1 MHRKNRPVHQ
11 TKATGGVPVRINR
24 PRAILLSL
32 AIVLVFISNIT
43 FAQKSDDKKKRPGRA
58 GQEGV
63 EQIGTLEVRLPITV
77 KNDNV
82 FVEGLLQRN
91 FEIYEDGKRQT
102 INRFESPSDLR
113 FYIAVLI
120 DVSNSVKLKLPIE
133 KDAAEDFVVTA
144 TSVRKKDQVLVA
156 SFGSEVELHQDFTD
170 NHQLLVDSIKKL
182 KAAGYTRLYDGVYRV
197 IEEKMSSIN
206 TGDARLVMLVLS
218 DGDDTAS
225 NRTLKEAIEIAQRY
239 DVTIY
244 GVSTKNFTGISAG
257 TVADDDDK
265 ALRELCEST
274 GGQIFLPSQKA
285 ELFRSFK
292 SVKDDLRREYVA
304 YYTPLNQDKTGKQRE
319 IKVKL
324 VSAKGKSY
332 YKEGYVY

>member
-1 MHRKNRPVHQ
+1 M
-11 TKATGGVPVRINR
+11 NR
-24 PRAILLSL
+24 PRAILFF

-43 FAQKSDDKKKRPGRA
+43 FAQQSDDKKKPAGQR

-63 EQIGTLEVRLPITV
+63 EQLGTLEVRLPITV
-77 KNDNV
+77 KNDDV
-82 FVEGLLQRN
+82 FVGGLQRHN
-91 FEIYEDGKRQT
+91 FEVYEDGKRQE
-102 INRFESPSDLR
+102 INDFDAPSDLR
-113 FYIAVLI
+113 FFIAVLI

-144 TSVRKKDQVLVA
+144 TSIRKKDQVLVA

-170 NHQLLVDSIKKL
+170 NHQLLVDAIRKL
-182 KAAGYTRLYDGVYRV
+182 KAGGYTRLYDGVYRV
-197 IEEKMSSIN
+197 IEEKMSSIDRK
-206 TGDARLVMLVLS
+206 DARLVMLVLS

-239 DVTIY
+239 DVTIF

-257 TVADDDDK
+257 TVDNEDDK
-265 ALRELCEST
+265 ELRKLCRAT

-285 ELFRSFK
+285 DLFRAFK
-292 SVKDDLRREYVA
+292 TVGEDLRREYVA
-304 YYTPLNQDKTGKQRE
+304 YYVPSNQKRTGKPRE

-324 VSAKGKSY
+324 IGAKGDMF